1 MGQYLQIILMLAVFV
16 IFWLVLILPEKKRK
30 KKYQEMLQELKVN
43 DEITTV
49 GGVIGRIIAL
59 NDEEVVVE
67 SGPDRTKLRFSK
79 NAISKKISKEK

>member
-59 NDEEVVVE
+59 NDEEVVV
-67 SGPDRTKLRFSK
+67 
-79 NAISKKISKEK
+79 

>member
-1 MGQYLQIILMLAVFV
+1 MGNYLQMISILVVFV

-49 GGVIGRIIAL
+49 GGVIGRIITL
-59 NDEEVVVE
+59 NDEDVIVE